1 MIRRIFVLAFLSAFI
16 ISCGSGRT
24 KKGIATKSAEA
35 AGIIEKHYA
44 NEPDFETLTAR
55 LRTVYQ
61 TEDKTQSVNLNFRM
75 QKDKE
80 IWMSA
85 TILGFPMAKAYITPS
100 SVSYYE
106 KIGKTYFEGDFS
118 LLSDI
123 LGTPLDFE
131 KLQNLLLG
139 QAIYDLREEEYQFS
153 ESPRGYQFLPVN
165 EDLIKKMFLLNTKNL
180 KAEAQQLAQEQE
192 NRSVTVTYSGYQDI
206 LGTLFP
212 RDIRIIANEGGN
224 STHIEITYR
233 NIELNTDVNFPF
245 EIPSGYEEIGA
256 E

>member
-1 MIRRIFVLAFLSAFI
+1 MIRRIFVLILLSAFV
-16 ISCGSGRT
+16 ISCGSGRA
-24 KKGIATKSAEA
+24 KKGIATKNAEA
-35 AGIIEKHYA
+35 AGIIAKHYE

-61 TEDKTQSVNLNFRM
+61 TEDKTQTVNLNFRM
-75 QKDKE
+75 EKDKA
-80 IWMSA
+80 IWISA
-85 TILGFPMAKAYITPS
+85 TVLGFPMAKAYITPS

-139 QAIYDLREEEYQFS
+139 QAIYDLRTEEYEFS
-153 ESPRGYQFLPVN
+153 QTARGYQFLPVKN
-165 EDLIKKMFLLNTKNL
+165 DLIKKMFLLNIGNL
-180 KAEAQQLAQEQE
+180 KAEAQQLAQEEE
-192 NRSVTVTYSGYQDI
+192 NRSVTVTYAGYQEI
-206 LGTLFP
+206 SGIIFP
-212 RDIRIIANEGGN
+212 RDIRIIANESAK
-224 STHIEITYR
+224 STHIELTYR
-233 NIELNTDVNFPF
+233 SLEINTDISFPF
-245 EIPSGYEEIGA
+245 EIPSGYEEISV

>member
-1 MIRRIFVLAFLSAFI
+1 MIRRIFVLAFLSVFI

-24 KKGIATKSAEA
+24 KKGIATKDAEA
-35 AGIIEKHYA
+35 AGIIAKHYE
-44 NEPDFETLTAR
+44 NEPDFETLSAR

-75 QKDKE
+75 EKDKA

-106 KIGKTYFEGDFS
+106 KIGKTYFNGDFS

-139 QAIYDLREEEYQFS
+139 QAIYDLRKEEYQFS
-153 ESPRGYQFLPVN
+153 QSPRGYQFLPVK
-165 EDLIKKMFLLNTKNL
+165 EDMIKKMFLLNTENL

-206 LGTLFP
+206 SGKLFP
-212 RDIRIIANEGGN
+212 RDIKIIANEGGN

-233 NIELNTDVNFPF
+233 SVEVDTDVNFPF
-245 EIPSGYEEIGA
+245 EIPSGYEEISV

>member
-1 MIRRIFVLAFLSAFI
+1 MIRRIFVLFLLSAFM
-16 ISCGSGRT
+16 ISCGSGRV
-24 KKGIATKSAEA
+24 KKGIATKDLEA
-35 AGIIEKHYA
+35 AGIIAKHYE

-61 TEDKTQSVNLNFRM
+61 TEDKTQTVNLNFRM
-75 QKDKE
+75 EKDKA
-80 IWMSA
+80 IWISA

-139 QAIYDLREEEYQFS
+139 QAIYDLRTEEYKFS
-153 ESPRGYQFLPVN
+153 QTPRGYQFLPVKD
-165 EDLIKKMFLLNTKNL
+165 DLIKKMFLLNTGNL
-180 KAEAQQLAQEQE
+180 KAEAQQLAQEE
-192 NRSVTVTYSGYQDI
+192 DNRRVTVTYTGYQETS
-206 LGTLFP
+206 GKLFP
-212 RDIRIIANEGGN
+212 RHIRIIANEGAN
-224 STHIEITYR
+224 STHIELTYR
-233 NIELNTDVNFPF
+233 SLEVNTDISFPF
-245 EIPSGYEEIGA
+245 EIPSGYEEISV